1 MERNI
6 MAETPKIIGKEIL
19 NDKGDGLKLS
29 QLKDSFARILAEEF
43 RKEFSVIFLSRQLY
57 NSIRVFVDE
66 DGRYHVTIPAQVYDI
81 DFYRKRGIIKHTGTE
96 GYSVAVNVTG
106 GFSTRHKDYVARCID
121 RTINRWAGENG
132 IKTMN
137 VNMSGGI

>member
-1 MERNI
+1 
-6 MAETPKIIGKEIL
+6 MAKIPKIIGNEIL
-19 NDKGDGLKLS
+19 NDNGDGLKLS

-43 RKEFSVIFLSRQLY
+43 RKEFSVIFLSKQLY

-81 DFYRKRGIIKHTGTE
+81 DFYRKRGIIKHIGTE
-96 GYSVAVNVTG
+96 GYSLDVNITG
-106 GFSTRHKDYVARCID
+106 GFSSRHKDYVAKCIE
-121 RTINRWAGENG
+121 RTIYRWAGENG

-137 VNMSGGI
+137 IKMSGGI

>member
-1 MERNI
+1 
-6 MAETPKIIGKEIL
+6 MAEIPKIIGKEIL
-19 NDKGDGLKLS
+19 NDKGDGLRLS

-43 RKEFSVIFLSRQLY
+43 RKEFSVIFLSKQLY

-106 GFSTRHKDYVARCID
+106 GFSSSHRGYVGKCIE
-121 RTINRWAGENG
+121 RTIYRWAGENG
-132 IKTMN
+132 IKTMDIKK
-137 VNMSGGI
+137 SGGI